1 MRGERYSDQARLLR
15 RRLSLKLL
23 RDWLVYTV
31 LFASVALVLNVTLVP
46 RIADDVA
53 DATSEWRYWDL
64 ADYSLETC
72 LDGLDGHLLAVQEPS
87 GDPVEDEE
95 RRQSILYEVELAFEV
110 MTATGTPLEDIL
122 AEGSISHDASGELA
136 PSTHLL
142 VTLDGSRPEWF
153 TLDEL
158 RQQLIYKDALSNGS
172 SLEDWQFY
180 STESTIEGRDLSVY
194 KGIRALKL
202 PIALGSYL
210 LGCILVVLMGF
221 GRSLRYFDELSRAVG
236 GLLSDKE
243 KPVELS
249 RDLLITQSELNDI
262 RLSSLADERAAKA
275 AEQRKDELVA
285 YLAHDIKTPLTSV
298 LGYLLLLDEA
308 PDMAPGTRRRYIK
321 TAVDKAERLEGLI
334 DEFFEI
340 TRYNLQSIP
349 IEREQ
354 VDLTMLCQQVADES
368 FPEAEARSLT
378 LAVTGPKEAKA
389 FVDPDKLARAVGNV
403 VRNAVAFAD
412 SGTAVE
418 ISLEPDADRWRLT
431 IADQGKEI
439 SPAHLESI
447 FEKFY
452 REDAS
457 RSSASGRA
465 GLGLAIAK
473 EIVLAHKGTITAIS
487 EEGLTAFTITLPR

>member
-210 LGCILVVLMGF
+210 LG
-221 GRSLRYFDELSRAVG
+221 SRW
-236 GLLSDKE
+236 
-243 KPVELS
+243 
-249 RDLLITQSELNDI
+249 
-262 RLSSLADERAAKA
+262 
-275 AEQRKDELVA
+275 
-285 YLAHDIKTPLTSV
+285 
-298 LGYLLLLDEA
+298 
-308 PDMAPGTRRRYIK
+308 
-321 TAVDKAERLEGLI
+321 
-334 DEFFEI
+334 
-340 TRYNLQSIP
+340 
-349 IEREQ
+349 
-354 VDLTMLCQQVADES
+354 C
-368 FPEAEARSLT
+368 
-378 LAVTGPKEAKA
+378 
-389 FVDPDKLARAVGNV
+389 
-403 VRNAVAFAD
+403 
-412 SGTAVE
+412 
-418 ISLEPDADRWRLT
+418 
-431 IADQGKEI
+431 
-439 SPAHLESI
+439 
-447 FEKFY
+447 
-452 REDAS
+452 
-457 RSSASGRA
+457 
-465 GLGLAIAK
+465 
-473 EIVLAHKGTITAIS
+473 
-487 EEGLTAFTITLPR
+487 

>member
-1 MRGERYSDQARLLR
+1 
-15 RRLSLKLL
+15 
-23 RDWLVYTV
+23 
-31 LFASVALVLNVTLVP
+31 
-46 RIADDVA
+46 
-53 DATSEWRYWDL
+53 
-64 ADYSLETC
+64 
-72 LDGLDGHLLAVQEPS
+72 
-87 GDPVEDEE
+87 
-95 RRQSILYEVELAFEV
+95 
-110 MTATGTPLEDIL
+110 
-122 AEGSISHDASGELA
+122 
-136 PSTHLL
+136 
-142 VTLDGSRPEWF
+142 
-153 TLDEL
+153 
-158 RQQLIYKDALSNGS
+158 
-172 SLEDWQFY
+172 
-180 STESTIEGRDLSVY
+180 
-194 KGIRALKL
+194 
-202 PIALGSYL
+202 
-210 LGCILVVLMGF
+210 MGF